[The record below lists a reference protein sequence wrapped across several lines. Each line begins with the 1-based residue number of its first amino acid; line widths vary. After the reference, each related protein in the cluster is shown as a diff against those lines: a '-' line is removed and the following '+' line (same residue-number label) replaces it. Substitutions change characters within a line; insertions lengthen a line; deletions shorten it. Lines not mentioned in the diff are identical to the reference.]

1 MEEQQMSEKK
11 VVNRNIAIA
20 LGLVCIVLLS
30 GLIVVIAMGIGGTS
44 DSQTISSL
52 QAQIT
57 NKDTTI
63 ASLNSQITSLQT
75 SLNSQNNIAVDNS
88 TEIDQLT
95 AEIEYYYSVSHLNES
110 DVMVNSQSF
119 TQDPSA
125 NTVIW
130 QDAVNYAGYVTVTAQ
145 ASSNTTYIQT
155 VYTYNGVNYNQN
167 ITVGTSGTAYFPV
180 LPGLLEISLGNIEST
195 NSNTGTVSAIYYY

>member
-130 QDAVNYAGYVTVTAQ
+130 QDAVNYAGYVAVTAQ

-167 ITVGTSGTAYFPV
+167 INVGTSGTAYFPV